1 MNLLVPVPV
10 PDARV
15 RVPSVSEALKMERA
29 FGIRSL
35 VRSPLHRR
43 LAGDGAGCYE
53 SNYTLGGAK
62 RGLLRPSSLARSLHN
77 TSLALMEI
85 GEQHPRVF
93 LSRAEGPFAT
103 RRRGREGGRQYSTCI
118 HCLFWQKVGVC
129 ATTAR
134 DGTSPAETPLRLSRG
149 GKEFQVENEREQG
162 EGRGITY
169 N

>member
-62 RGLLRPSSLARSLHN
+62 RGLLRPSSLARSL
-77 TSLALMEI
+77 SS
-85 GEQHPRVF
+85 QHIARIDGDW
-93 LSRAEGPFAT
+93 RATPTCIPQSGGGSICNKEK
-103 RRRGREGGRQYSTCI
+103 REGGRKAIFNVHS
-118 HCLFWQKVGVC
+118 LSLLAKSRRVC
-129 ATTAR
+129 DDSKRWNVARGNAATPIKR
-134 DGTSPAETPLRLSRG
+134 RKRIPSR
-149 GKEFQVENEREQG
+149 E
-162 EGRGITY
+162 
-169 N
+169 